1 MKGPLNN
8 SRHLQASYNE
18 RERFWSV
25 NRHDLAVFDS
35 EVVEG
40 VAHGQGI
47 FWFVFEANQRAI
59 LKQKEVSCSPIFYMF
74 SCKSCKLLKYS
85 EKKSLYKYFQSLVR
99 SKWLSVVN

>member
-18 RERFWSV
+18 REGFGSV
-25 NRHDLAVFDS
+25 NCHDLAVLDS

-47 FWFVFEANQRAI
+47 IWFVFEANQRAI
-59 LKQKEVSCSPIFYMF
+59 LKQKEVPCSPIFYMF
-74 SCKSCKLLKYS
+74 SC
-85 EKKSLYKYFQSLVR
+85 
-99 SKWLSVVN
+99 NA